1 MSPSDGGSPGRRHAT
16 CCISCSQAHE
26 LRLFWIYIYIYLAAS
41 RALHSCHQLYTRRV
55 SSRYTSL
62 FPCGMRARARERSL
76 RRLQM
81 CSYSCTRRSAVRAAA
96 AAATA
101 VASSSS
107 HLYDLAACTGR
118 WQSFVQVN
126 GNASPPKEIT
136 RTRRGIVM
144 GNDVYPTGATV
155 TISIGVFAPRR
166 FRRYYT
172 YTSAAAAAI
181 ACQLL
186 AEMILSRKARTG
198 KAIHRKDKYT
208 SLSES
213 RVPD

>member
-1 MSPSDGGSPGRRHAT
+1 MSPSDRGSPGRRHAT
-16 CCISCSQAHE
+16 CCISCSQARASFV
-26 LRLFWIYIYIYLAAS
+26 LDIYLAAR
-41 RALHSCHQLYTRRV
+41 RALHSCHQLYTRGV

-62 FPCGMRARARERSL
+62 FPCGMRARVRERSL

-81 CSYSCTRRSAVRAAA
+81 CSYSCTRVRATVHAAA
-96 AAATA
+96 AA

-107 HLYDLAACTGR
+107 HLYDLAACTRR

-172 YTSAAAAAI
+172 YTSAAAATI

-208 SLSES
+208 SLSE
-213 RVPD
+213 